1 MDNIKIGTRASKL
14 AVWQAEQVQTL
25 LQTINIS
32 SSIIKIKSS
41 GDKDLSKPVY
51 ELGITGV
58 FTKEID
64 LALLNNEIDIAVHS
78 LKDVPTKLPL
88 GVMQGAVLQRG
99 SELDIIIPNKALKSK
114 ENTIATGSLRR
125 KAQWLN
131 KFKTDNIVEIRG
143 NVQTR
148 LRKLNENNWNGTIMA
163 KAGLERLDILPKDYQ
178 DLNWMVPAP
187 AQGAISVQNLT
198 LNSSITEVLKQI
210 NHVETE
216 LCTNI
221 ERSFLNKLEG
231 GCTAPIGAHAK
242 IVHSS
247 IVFRGILLSVDGKD
261 KIEINEVH
269 KLDKTEDLGER
280 LAKKIISLGG
290 DRILNSLK
298 MKFESQ
304 LWSKSNFNWI
314 TLGYSIIVGITLF
327 FLLLFLKKNRISIYL
342 NNTKITFIF
351 LIILIFISSIPS
363 SWSGYNHQLL
373 LCKGRVQH

>member
-1 MDNIKIGTRASKL
+1 MDNIRIGTRASKL
-14 AVWQAEQVQTL
+14 AVWQAEQVQSL

-64 LALLNNEIDIAVHS
+64 LALLNNEIDVAVHS

-99 SELDIIIPNKALKSK
+99 SELDVIIPNKALKSK

-163 KAGLERLDILPKDYQ
+163 KAGLERLDILPIDFQ

-198 LNSSITEVLKQI
+198 LNSSIAEVLKQI

-216 LCTNI
+216 LCTNV

-242 IVHSS
+242 IVNDS
-247 IVFRGILLSVDGKD
+247 IIFRGVLLSVDGKD

-269 KLDKTEDLGER
+269 KLEKNDDLGER
-280 LAKKIISLGG
+280 LAKKIISQGG

-298 MKFESQ
+298 SR
-304 LWSKSNFNWI
+304 S
-314 TLGYSIIVGITLF
+314 
-327 FLLLFLKKNRISIYL
+327 
-342 NNTKITFIF
+342 
-351 LIILIFISSIPS
+351 
-363 SWSGYNHQLL
+363 
-373 LCKGRVQH
+373 

>member
-1 MDNIKIGTRASKL
+1 MDNIRIGTRASKL
-14 AVWQAEQVQTL
+14 AVWQAEQVQNL
-25 LQTINIS
+25 LQTINVS

-64 LALLNNEIDIAVHS
+64 LALLNNKIDIAVHS

-99 SELDIIIPNKALKSK
+99 SELDVIIPNKALKSK

-131 KFKTDNIVEIRG
+131 KFKTDNIVEVRG

-163 KAGLERLDILPKDYQ
+163 KAGLERLGILPIDFQ

-198 LNSSITEVLKQI
+198 LNSSIAEMLRQI
-210 NHVETE
+210 NHFETE

-242 IVHSS
+242 IVNDS
-247 IVFRGILLSVDGKD
+247 IIFRGVLLSVNGED

-269 KLDKTEDLGER
+269 KLEKTDDLGER
-280 LAKKIISLGG
+280 LAKKIISQGG

-298 MKFESQ
+298 SR
-304 LWSKSNFNWI
+304 S
-314 TLGYSIIVGITLF
+314 
-327 FLLLFLKKNRISIYL
+327 
-342 NNTKITFIF
+342 
-351 LIILIFISSIPS
+351 
-363 SWSGYNHQLL
+363 
-373 LCKGRVQH
+373 

>member
-1 MDNIKIGTRASKL
+1 MDNIRIGTRASKL
-14 AVWQAEQVQTL
+14 AVWQAEQVQNL

-64 LALLNNEIDIAVHS
+64 LALLNNEIDVAVHS

-99 SELDIIIPNKALKSK
+99 SELDVIIPNKALKSK

-131 KFKTDNIVEIRG
+131 KFNRDNIVEIRG

-163 KAGLERLDILPKDYQ
+163 KAGLERLDILPIDFQ

-198 LNSSITEVLKQI
+198 LNSSVAEMLRQI

-242 IVHSS
+242 IVNDS
-247 IVFRGILLSVDGKD
+247 IIFRGVLLSVNGED

-269 KLDKTEDLGER
+269 KLEKTEDLGER

-298 MKFESQ
+298 
-304 LWSKSNFNWI
+304 I
-314 TLGYSIIVGITLF
+314 
-327 FLLLFLKKNRISIYL
+327 R
-342 NNTKITFIF
+342 
-351 LIILIFISSIPS
+351 
-363 SWSGYNHQLL
+363 
-373 LCKGRVQH
+373 

>member
-1 MDNIKIGTRASKL
+1 MDNIRIGTRASKL
-14 AVWQAEQVQTL
+14 AVWQAEQVQSL

-64 LALLNNEIDIAVHS
+64 LALLNNEIDVAVHS

-99 SELDIIIPNKALKSK
+99 SELDVIIPNKALKSK

-163 KAGLERLDILPKDYQ
+163 KAGLERLDILPIDFQ

-198 LNSSITEVLKQI
+198 LNSSIAEVLKQI

-216 LCTNI
+216 LCTNV

-242 IVHSS
+242 IVNDS
-247 IVFRGILLSVDGKD
+247 IIFRGVLLSVDGKD

-269 KLDKTEDLGER
+269 KLEKNDDLGER
-280 LAKKIISLGG
+280 LAKKIISQGG
-290 DRILNSLK
+290 DRIFNSLK
-298 MKFESQ
+298 SR
-304 LWSKSNFNWI
+304 S
-314 TLGYSIIVGITLF
+314 
-327 FLLLFLKKNRISIYL
+327 
-342 NNTKITFIF
+342 
-351 LIILIFISSIPS
+351 
-363 SWSGYNHQLL
+363 
-373 LCKGRVQH
+373 

>member
-1 MDNIKIGTRASKL
+1 MDNIRIGTRASKL
-14 AVWQAEQVQTL
+14 AVWQAEQVQSL

-99 SELDIIIPNKALKSK
+99 SELDVIIQNKTLKSK
-114 ENTIATGSLRR
+114 KHTIATGSLRR

-163 KAGLERLDILPKDYQ
+163 KAGLERLDILPKDFKN
-178 DLNWMVPAP
+178 LNWMVPAP

-198 LNSSITEVLKQI
+198 INSSIAEMLRQI

-216 LCTNI
+216 ICTNI
-221 ERSFLNKLEG
+221 ERIFLNKLEG

-242 IVHSS
+242 IVNDS
-247 IVFRGILLSVDGKD
+247 IIFRGILLSVDGED

-269 KLDKTEDLGER
+269 KLDKIEGLGER
-280 LAKKIISLGG
+280 LAKKIIFLGG

-298 MKFESQ
+298 
-304 LWSKSNFNWI
+304 
-314 TLGYSIIVGITLF
+314 
-327 FLLLFLKKNRISIYL
+327 R
-342 NNTKITFIF
+342 
-351 LIILIFISSIPS
+351 
-363 SWSGYNHQLL
+363 
-373 LCKGRVQH
+373 

>member
-1 MDNIKIGTRASKL
+1 MDNIRIGTRASKL
-14 AVWQAEQVQTL
+14 AVWQAEQVQSL

-99 SELDIIIPNKALKSK
+99 SELDVIIPNKALKSK
-114 ENTIATGSLRR
+114 GNTIATGSLRR

-131 KFKTDNIVEIRG
+131 KFNTDNIVEIRG

-148 LRKLNENNWNGTIMA
+148 LRKLDENNWNGTIMA

-178 DLNWMVPAP
+178 DLSWMIPAP

-198 LNSSITEVLKQI
+198 INSSITEVLKQI

-242 IVHSS
+242 IVNNSV
-247 IVFRGILLSVDGKD
+247 VFRGVLLSVDGKE
-261 KIEINEVH
+261 KIEVNEVH
-269 KLDKTEDLGER
+269 KLDKIEDLGEK

-290 DRILNSLK
+290 NRILNSLK
-298 MKFESQ
+298 
-304 LWSKSNFNWI
+304 
-314 TLGYSIIVGITLF
+314 
-327 FLLLFLKKNRISIYL
+327 R
-342 NNTKITFIF
+342 
-351 LIILIFISSIPS
+351 
-363 SWSGYNHQLL
+363 
-373 LCKGRVQH
+373 

>member
-1 MDNIKIGTRASKL
+1 MDNIRIGTRASKL
-14 AVWQAEQVQTL
+14 AVWQAEQVQSL

-99 SELDIIIPNKALKSK
+99 SELDVIIQNKTLKSK

-163 KAGLERLDILPKDYQ
+163 KAGLERLDILPIDFQ

-198 LNSSITEVLKQI
+198 INSSIAEMLRQI
-210 NHVETE
+210 NHV
-216 LCTNI
+216 
-221 ERSFLNKLEG
+221 
-231 GCTAPIGAHAK
+231 
-242 IVHSS
+242 
-247 IVFRGILLSVDGKD
+247 
-261 KIEINEVH
+261 
-269 KLDKTEDLGER
+269 
-280 LAKKIISLGG
+280 
-290 DRILNSLK
+290 
-298 MKFESQ
+298 
-304 LWSKSNFNWI
+304 
-314 TLGYSIIVGITLF
+314 
-327 FLLLFLKKNRISIYL
+327 
-342 NNTKITFIF
+342 
-351 LIILIFISSIPS
+351 
-363 SWSGYNHQLL
+363 
-373 LCKGRVQH
+373 

>member
-1 MDNIKIGTRASKL
+1 MDNIRIGTRASKL
-14 AVWQAEQVQTL
+14 AVWQAEQVQSL

-64 LALLNNEIDIAVHS
+64 LALLNNEIDVAVHS

-99 SELDIIIPNKALKSK
+99 SELDVIIPNKALKSK

-131 KFKTDNIVEIRG
+131 KFNRDNIVEIRG

-163 KAGLERLDILPKDYQ
+163 KAGLERLDILPIDFQ

-198 LNSSITEVLKQI
+198 LNSSVAEMLRQI

-242 IVHSS
+242 IVNDS
-247 IVFRGILLSVDGKD
+247 IIFRGVLLSVNGED

-269 KLDKTEDLGER
+269 KLEKTEDLGER

-298 MKFESQ
+298 IRS
-304 LWSKSNFNWI
+304 
-314 TLGYSIIVGITLF
+314 
-327 FLLLFLKKNRISIYL
+327 
-342 NNTKITFIF
+342 
-351 LIILIFISSIPS
+351 
-363 SWSGYNHQLL
+363 
-373 LCKGRVQH
+373 